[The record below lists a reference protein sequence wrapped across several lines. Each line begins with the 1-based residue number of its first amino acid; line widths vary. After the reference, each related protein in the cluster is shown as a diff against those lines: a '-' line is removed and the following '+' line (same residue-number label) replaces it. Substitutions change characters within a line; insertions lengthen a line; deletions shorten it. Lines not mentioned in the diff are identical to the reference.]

1 MEIDPQIVE
10 RISRKVI
17 DMGGVAS
24 EAKIRSKLN
33 LLINDLNIPEDEA
46 ERMVTSESLKEV
58 LKNSAPGSQNAEF
71 GKIADANPGDWV
83 NVVGKVVSLSTPVSP
98 AMSQT
103 GIIADDSGAI
113 RFVVWAKAN
122 APTLELG
129 SWYRLESAT
138 VDEYRGSPSMKIHS
152 GTRIEEVDEV
162 CTLIPQPVPISGI
175 KPGIATVRVK
185 VVQNWEPRH
194 DRMMQTGMV
203 GDETGSVKFVTWKDD
218 GSTAVEEG
226 KVYTIYYA
234 GVDEYQGR
242 LSLNFTGAT
251 ILEEEGASLDV
262 ADGSTTVFGAF
273 LNMGPG
279 SGVIKRCPVEGCT
292 RVLNRQ
298 NYCPD
303 HEVQT
308 DFRYD
313 LRVTGV
319 LDDGVSA
326 RNILMQREVVEA
338 VTGITLDK
346 AVEIVQSS
354 PLGLDDVVDKL
365 KEVMMGRYFRCRGSN
380 LDGTILVSSC
390 EFVDYDSEKHA
401 ALINRASES
410 VEVLQSAAS
419 DAQGGKD

>member
-1 MEIDPQIVE
+1 MDIDPQIVE

-17 DMGGVAS
+17 DMGGEAE
-24 EAKIRSKLN
+24 EAKILSKLN
-33 LLINDLNIPEDEA
+33 LLLNDLKIPETEA
-46 ERMVTSESLKEV
+46 EQMIISEYSKKLSS
-58 LKNSAPGSQNAEF
+58 NAPAGRQNAET

-83 NVVGKVVSLSTPVSP
+83 NIVGKVVSLSVPVSP

-138 VDEYRGSPSMKIHS
+138 IDEYRGSPSLKVHS
-152 GTRIEEVDEV
+152 GTKIDEVDEV
-162 CTLIPQPVPISGI
+162 CTLIPQPVPIAEL

-203 GDETGSVKFVTWKDD
+203 GDETGVIKFVTWKDD
-218 GSTAVEEG
+218 SSTAVEEG
-226 KVYTIYYA
+226 KIYTVYYA
-234 GVDEYQGR
+234 GVDEYQGK
-242 LSLNFTGAT
+242 LSINFTGAT
-251 ILEEEGASLDV
+251 ILEDEGADLNV
-262 ADGSTTVFGAF
+262 ADGSTTIFGTF

-313 LRVTGV
+313 LRVTGI
-319 LDDGVSA
+319 LDDGISA

-380 LDGTILVSSC
+380 LDGTVLVKSC
-390 EFVDYDSEKHA
+390 EFVGYDSENHA
-401 ALINRASES
+401 SLINRASES
-410 VEVLQSAAS
+410 VEALQSA
-419 DAQGGKD
+419 DHGGKN

>member
-1 MEIDPQIVE
+1 MELNPQMIE

-17 DMGGVAS
+17 EMGGVAE

-33 LLINDLNIPEDEA
+33 LLINDLGINEVEA
-46 ERMVTSESLKEV
+46 ERMVIEKYSSDLAANKPSG
-58 LKNSAPGSQNAEF
+58 NQNAEL

-83 NVVGKVVSLSTPVSP
+83 NIVGKVVSLSAPVSP

-152 GTRIEEVDEV
+152 GTKIREVDEV
-162 CTLIPQPVPISGI
+162 CTLIPQPVPIAEL

-194 DRMMQTGMV
+194 ERMMQTGMV
-203 GDETGSVKFVTWKDD
+203 GDETGTVKFVTWKDE
-218 GSTAVEEG
+218 SNTAVEEG
-226 KVYTIYYA
+226 KIYTVYYA

-251 ILEEEGASLDV
+251 ILEDEGADLDV

-319 LDDGVSA
+319 LDDGVCA

-338 VTGITLDK
+338 VTGITLEK
-346 AVEIVQSS
+346 AVEMVQS

-390 EFVDYDSEKHA
+390 EFVDYDSANHA

-410 VEVLQSAAS
+410 VEVLQSG
-419 DAQGGKD
+419 AQGGND